1 MRRPFRVTYPK
12 KNKYGAQKVVHDGIE
27 FDSTIEGE
35 RYLYLKTLLLAGEIK
50 NLETHETFEILPKQ
64 TRIEVKHLKT
74 KDKEV
79 EKVVFQNIEFTPDFV
94 YEKDG
99 ELIAE
104 DVKGS
109 LSVVSKDFPIRR
121 KLLYYFHNIYVN
133 VVIYSKS
140 KGWQVF

>member
-1 MRRPFRVTYPK
+1 MKRPFRVTYPK

-50 NLETHETFEILPKQ
+50 NLETHKTFEILPKQ

-99 ELIAE
+99 KLIAE

-109 LSVVSKDFPIRR
+109 LFVVSKDFPIRR